1 MISGVHTVFVAL
13 SHNILIPNDQWRSHW
28 GGKGGRVPPLTAKKK
43 KKKKMPKIRK
53 KEEKL
58 GRKVKNREVSFT
70 LTLLTD
76 RAGYATAND
85 GEPHLLNYM

>member
-1 MISGVHTVFVAL
+1 MISGVATGVVRGAECHPWQQKKCQK
-13 SHNILIPNDQWRSHW
+13 S
-28 GGKGGRVPPLTAKKK
+28 GKIQEKSG
-43 KKKKMPKIRK
+43 K
-53 KEEKL
+53 KEEKS

-85 GEPHLLNYM
+85 GEPHLLY